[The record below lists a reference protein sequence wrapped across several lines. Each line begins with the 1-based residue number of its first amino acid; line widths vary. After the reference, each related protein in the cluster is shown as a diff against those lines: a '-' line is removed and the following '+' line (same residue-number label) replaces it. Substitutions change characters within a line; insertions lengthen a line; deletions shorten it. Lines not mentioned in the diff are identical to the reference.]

1 MTIFTRRLSGPYF
14 TAVDLAN
21 FARELDE
28 DERMRMAEGGLN
40 SPQYLRY
47 SVLVAPV
54 VHSLYCNLFYVLR
67 QPRNNFYDIQYT
79 CMPQPVLII
88 CYIRHH

>member
-1 MTIFTRRLSGPYF
+1 MLLAALSLLGPYF

-28 DERMRMAEGGLN
+28 DERMRMAEGGLD

-47 SVLVAPV
+47 SLIQW
-54 VHSLYCNLFYVLR
+54 SLHFYAIPYSR
-67 QPRNNFYDIQYT
+67 REKTFTDQ
-79 CMPQPVLII
+79 
-88 CYIRHH
+88 

>member
-1 MTIFTRRLSGPYF
+1 MRFHTFSAIYIHVPKLCVISINHLSGAYF

-28 DERMRMAEGGLN
+28 DERMRMAEGGID

-47 SVLVAPV
+47 
-54 VHSLYCNLFYVLR
+54 
-67 QPRNNFYDIQYT
+67 
-79 CMPQPVLII
+79 
-88 CYIRHH
+88 

>member
-1 MTIFTRRLSGPYF
+1 MISNLILLGAYF

-28 DERMRMAEGGLN
+28 DERMRMAEGGID

-47 SVLVAPV
+47 SRYLD
-54 VHSLYCNLFYVLR
+54 SYV
-67 QPRNNFYDIQYT
+67 P
-79 CMPQPVLII
+79 
-88 CYIRHH
+88 